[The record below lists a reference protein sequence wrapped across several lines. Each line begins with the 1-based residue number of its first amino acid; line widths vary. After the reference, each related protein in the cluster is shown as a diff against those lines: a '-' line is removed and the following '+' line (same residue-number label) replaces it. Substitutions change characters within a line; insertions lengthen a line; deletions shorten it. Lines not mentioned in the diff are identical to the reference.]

1 MGVALVGL
9 LGFVGQYLGPWIA
22 EIPASDADEGVAR
35 LHTLSVSSLD
45 RRRLGDTLSRL
56 TDGVTPGP
64 PHLAGRCPRAG
75 TIASNLRARRAD
87 ASYDQL
93 VTRGQS
99 RDGHHLI
106 TALPEG

>member
-1 MGVALVGL
+1 M
-9 LGFVGQYLGPWIA
+9 
-22 EIPASDADEGVAR
+22 
-35 LHTLSVSSLD
+35 VSP
-45 RRRLGDTLSRL
+45 
-56 TDGVTPGP
+56 PGP
-64 PHLAGRCPRAG
+64 PHLAGRRPRAG

-87 ASYDQL
+87 ASYGQL

>member
-1 MGVALVGL
+1 VGVALVGL

-56 TDGVTPGP
+56 TDGVTPRP
-64 PHLAGRCPRAG
+64 TPSRWAAPAGR
-75 TIASNLRARRAD
+75 
-87 ASYDQL
+87 
-93 VTRGQS
+93 
-99 RDGHHLI
+99 HHRQ
-106 TALPEG
+106 